1 LAQRILVVDDDPAI
15 LRVVEMQLSFDGFE
29 SILAENGESAI
40 LLAERERPDL
50 IILDVMM
57 PGMDG
62 KETMQRIREKSSTP
76 IVMLTAQRDD
86 GPMIKALNDG
96 ADDYVAK
103 PFNPEELSAR
113 VRAILRTGATA
124 AVQETVCVGN
134 VEIDLERRMVKK
146 DGAFVS
152 LSRTEWGL
160 LMMLVE
166 KRGRVVQAEEILM
179 RLWGS
184 EQNAHRRQL
193 RVWISRLRRKLEDDP
208 TRPQLIKTEAWVGYM
223 LCQDV

>member
-1 LAQRILVVDDDPAI
+1 
-15 LRVVEMQLSFDGFE
+15 MQLSVDGFE
-29 SILAENGESAI
+29 PILADNGESAM
-40 LLAERERPDL
+40 LLLEREKPDL

-86 GPMIKALNDG
+86 GPKIKALNDG

-113 VRAILRTGATA
+113 VRAILRAGATA
-124 AVQETVCVGN
+124 TPHETVCVGN
-134 VEIDLERRMVKK
+134 VEIDLEKRMVKK
-146 DGAFVS
+146 NGVFVS
-152 LSRTEWGL
+152 LSRTEWSL

-166 KRGRVVQAEEILM
+166 KQGRVVQAEEILQ

-184 EQNAHRRQL
+184 EHNAHRRQL

-208 TRPQLIKTEAWVGYM
+208 SKPQIIKTEAWVGYM
-223 LCQDV
+223 LCRDGGVAHAAK